1 MKKMSFLTALILFV
15 CITSIANATDLKIFQ
30 ERRETLRQKM
40 GTGVGLVFA
49 GEEMEG
55 ERFAVNPDFCYL
67 TGLDDEPGAI
77 LILAP
82 AETKRKE
89 VLLLK
94 SRDPETE
101 LWEGERLPIGEE
113 LRRKTGF
120 EQVRRTGELGRW
132 LNRLAENSRTLCL
145 LSRPASYTSPIPK
158 DLSIFRD
165 VQSRMLGIQIKD
177 CTRLITE
184 MRLIKTPAE
193 LALMEKAIQIT
204 ENALEDV
211 ITGVKSG
218 LTEEQI
224 QIRFENHCR
233 ADGAKYLAFPSIIAT
248 GHNSTILHYTKN
260 DAEITNEDLLLMDVG
275 AETEHYAADITRTIP
290 VSGKFS
296 ARQKEIYSIVW
307 EAQQAALKKLK
318 SGVTIDELYDT
329 AREVITKAGYK
340 DYFMHGLSHFIGLEV
355 HDVGF
360 YDEPLRP
367 GMVIS
372 VEPGIY
378 LPEEDIGVRIE
389 DDVLITKNGY
399 RMLTDGIPTQPDELE
414 TFVQKLRT
422 AR

>member
-1 MKKMSFLTALILFV
+1 MKKISTIALLILIIGISSSAV
-15 CITSIANATDLKIFQ
+15 AADLKTFQ

-49 GEEMEG
+49 GEEMAG
-55 ERFAVNPDFCYL
+55 ERFAVNPDFYYL

-89 VLLLK
+89 VLLLE

-113 LRRKTGF
+113 LRQKTGF

-132 LNRLAENSRTLCL
+132 LNRFAENSKTLCV
-145 LSRPASYTSPIPK
+145 LSRTVPYTTPVPK
-158 DLSIFRD
+158 DLGIFRD
-165 VQSRMLGIQIKD
+165 VQSRMLGVQIKD
-177 CTRLITE
+177 CSRLITE

-193 LALMEKAIQIT
+193 LALMEEAIQIT
-204 ENALEDV
+204 QNALKDV
-211 ITGVKSG
+211 ITGVKPG
-218 LTEEQI
+218 LTEEQV
-224 QIRFENHCR
+224 QIRFENYCR
-233 ADGAKYLAFPSIIAT
+233 AEGAKYLAFPSIIAT

-260 DAEITNEDLLLMDVG
+260 DAEIKNKDLLLLDVG
-275 AETEHYAADITRTIP
+275 AETERYAADITRTIP

-318 SGVTIDELYDT
+318 PGVMIDELYDT
-329 AREVITKAGYK
+329 AREVIAKAGFK

-378 LPEEDIGVRIE
+378 LPDEDIGVRIE

-414 TFVQKLRT
+414 QFVQKLRIGQ
-422 AR
+422 